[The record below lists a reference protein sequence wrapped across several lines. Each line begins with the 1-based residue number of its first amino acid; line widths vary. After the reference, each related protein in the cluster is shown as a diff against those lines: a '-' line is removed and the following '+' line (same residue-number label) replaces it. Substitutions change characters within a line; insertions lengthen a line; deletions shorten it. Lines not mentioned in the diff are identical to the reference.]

1 MVHFGQNCVLFTFP
15 ALLMT
20 LKEGANGIG
29 KLKNQLTYKH
39 VTSSGE
45 ILN

>member
-20 LKEGANGIG
+20 LKEGANGLENKKI
-29 KLKNQLTYKH
+29 
-39 VTSSGE
+39 S
-45 ILN
+45 